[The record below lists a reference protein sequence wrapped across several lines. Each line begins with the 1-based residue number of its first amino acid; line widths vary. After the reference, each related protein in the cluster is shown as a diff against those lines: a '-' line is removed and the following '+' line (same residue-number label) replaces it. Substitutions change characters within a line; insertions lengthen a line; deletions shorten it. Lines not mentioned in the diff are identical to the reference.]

1 MAREK
6 IEIERI
12 ENSTNR
18 QVTYSKRRNG
28 IFKKASELTV
38 LCDAKV
44 SIIMLSSTGKLHEY
58 VSPSTTTK
66 QIFDQYQNTLGADL
80 WIYHYER
87 MQENL
92 KKLKD
97 VNKNLRKEIRQRMDE
112 HLSIC
117 VEYITYKFIHD
128 NSYDLMA
135 KFDPNFDPTTSLT
148 KKKNPINTHNSFHF
162 IHKILILFYFSKFLF
177 FLSLLKFLNLEN
189 LAVKRINSKSRL
201 IKACFTFHKI
211 YFYYA

>member
-1 MAREK
+1 MARGK
-6 IEIERI
+6 IEIKRI

-58 VSPSTTTK
+58 ISPSTTTK
-66 QIFDQYQNTLGADL
+66 QIFDQYQNTLGVDL
-80 WIYHYER
+80 WSYHYER

-97 VNKNLRKEIRQRMDE
+97 VNKNLRKEIRQRMGE
-112 HLSIC
+112 HLSDLS
-117 VEYITYKFIHD
+117 VEELR
-128 NSYDLMA
+128 DLEQEMES
-135 KFDPNFDPTTSLT
+135 SL
-148 KKKNPINTHNSFHF
+148 KMVRDRKVRNVEQ
-162 IHKILILFYFSKFLF
+162 IHKNLLHEFDARDRDQHYGLVDNGGDYESVLGFSNGSSPVFA
-177 FLSLLKFLNLEN
+177 LSLQPNPPNDLHSGVGSDLTFTLLE
-189 LAVKRINSKSRL
+189 
-201 IKACFTFHKI
+201 
-211 YFYYA
+211 